1 MIATLAFRNL
11 VHDRT
16 RCAIVV
22 TGLATSIALVSIQLG
37 VLLGF
42 DRMISSVLDHT
53 RADLWIVPNGTTTFD
68 DSASLDMDAR
78 YAALASAD
86 VVSIAPI
93 IVGFAEWRRPA
104 GGTTS
109 VIVVGANPDDGVLRP
124 WNMSSG
130 HGLRLRTPNAV
141 SVDTTYASVL
151 GVAGIGTEAAIEG
164 VKATVVAMS
173 TGIRSFTTSPYVFTS
188 LSQARDY
195 LGTPSDRATYLALTL
210 NNGADPRAVRRRLA
224 ARLRDVE
231 VLLPG
236 EFRQRNLE
244 KWLLGTG
251 AGAVLIGGS
260 VLSLLVGGLIVAQ
273 TLYANI
279 NDRVRE
285 FATLK
290 AIGSSRAYLKA
301 VVLSQA
307 GVSTA
312 AGLLLAGLVVAGA
325 AVSAAASPLPIVVTP
340 ALVAVVVTLAV
351 LMGAGASMAAIRK
364 VLRIDPALVFAR

>member
-1 MIATLAFRNL
+1 
-11 VHDRT
+11 
-16 RCAIVV
+16 
-22 TGLATSIALVSIQLG
+22 
-37 VLLGF
+37 
-42 DRMISSVLDHT
+42 
-53 RADLWIVPNGTTTFD
+53 
-68 DSASLDMDAR
+68 
-78 YAALASAD
+78 
-86 VVSIAPI
+86 
-93 IVGFAEWRRPA
+93 
-104 GGTTS
+104 
-109 VIVVGANPDDGVLRP
+109 
-124 WNMSSG
+124 
-130 HGLRLRTPNAV
+130 
-141 SVDTTYASVL
+141 
-151 GVAGIGTEAAIEG
+151 
-164 VKATVVAMS
+164 
-173 TGIRSFTTSPYVFTS
+173 
-188 LSQARDY
+188 
-195 LGTPSDRATYLALTL
+195 
-210 NNGADPRAVRRRLA
+210 VRRRLA

-312 AGLLLAGLVVAGA
+312 AGLLLAALVVAGA